1 MDDKDMLVGLFAFGL
16 LALLVIGLPY
26 GTYKYGRY
34 AERRLLTEA
43 YMKTMAQDY
52 SVGEEAGLKEGYKI
66 GFKDGVGAGKLEILK
81 EEDENARY

>member
-1 MDDKDMLVGLFAFGL
+1 MDDKDMLVGLVAFGL

-43 YMKTMAQDY
+43 YMQTMAQDY
-52 SVGEEAGLKEGYKI
+52 AVGEEAGIKEGYNK
-66 GFKDGVGAGKLEILK
+66 GYQDGVGAGKMEILK
-81 EEDENARY
+81 EEDDNARY